1 MVTEIFRATY
11 TEQDA
16 IEKFLNNVFGKGNA
30 TVQWKQGKYNCTLPR
45 HLTEAE
51 KKTMQETLNVE
62 HHEETKDGGTG

>member
-16 IEKFLNNVFGKGNA
+16 VEKFLNNAFGEGNA
-30 TVQWKQGKYNCTLPR
+30 TWKQGKYNCTLPR